1 MSIKNSTKTRLC
13 RLNSIETVV
22 ELSTDMRLGLIMTW
36 FTESFC
42 SVKIDFDYLRDGP
55 KLIGLHGGSDY
66 DFILEKKVK
75 ENRL

>member
-1 MSIKNSTKTRLC
+1 
-13 RLNSIETVV
+13 
-22 ELSTDMRLGLIMTW
+22 MRLGLIMTW

-66 DFILEKKVK
+66 VYFWRKKLRRTDFDEKKMMGQNFFQEK
-75 ENRL
+75 K